1 MLLSSCEDYLDKS
14 PDMGITDKEVFQN
27 YLSYR
32 GVLDKVYVLTCDPFL
47 STHGGGR
54 FAFGDEGLCTAKG
67 TCHRDLNDGNFML
80 TKDNLELGWYT
91 SEAMNSVATNKMPI
105 IAMAMRNLRTV
116 NLCISHI
123 DDLQDATPEQ
133 RDQLLG
139 QAYFFRAWNYFEIIR
154 RWGGMFKFDKVFL
167 SDDDM
172 DFPRLSYH
180 ESTDWLVSDLELA
193 YQLLPEKWGASE
205 KGRVTKAAALA
216 LKSMALLYSAS
227 PSMCPELNYNYD
239 LEICKKAATAA
250 W

>member
-1 MLLSSCEDYLDKS
+1 ML
-14 PDMGITDKEVFQN
+14 GIT
-27 YLSYR
+27 S
-32 GVLDKVYVLTCDPFL
+32 CDPFL

-180 ESTDWLVSDLELA
+180 ESTDWLVL
-193 YQLLPEKWGASE
+193 
-205 KGRVTKAAALA
+205 
-216 LKSMALLYSAS
+216 
-227 PSMCPELNYNYD
+227 
-239 LEICKKAATAA
+239 
-250 W
+250 